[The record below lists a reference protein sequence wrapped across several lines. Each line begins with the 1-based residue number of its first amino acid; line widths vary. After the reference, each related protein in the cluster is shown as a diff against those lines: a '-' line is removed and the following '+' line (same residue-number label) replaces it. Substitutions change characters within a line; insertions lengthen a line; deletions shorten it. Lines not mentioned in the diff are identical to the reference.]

1 MKTVISASR
10 RTDIPAFYLNWF
22 IASIKQ
28 GFVEVQNPLYKKQ
41 TRLINLDPDQVSWI
55 VFWSRN
61 YNQFLKK
68 RRIFDPY
75 RLFFHF
81 TVLSPNPLLENHHL
95 PQEKA
100 ITQMSE
106 LAKLYGPESI
116 IWRYDPLVVWRQG
129 GDIQTN
135 FDKENFTTLCKA
147 FSALG
152 IKRCYFS
159 LVTGYRKFQQRLKEK
174 YPDWHL
180 LTNSHP
186 LALEIVEELREIAT
200 AQRIALFSCCN
211 DALIGPGINRGHC
224 ISGQLL
230 NQISAKK
237 EVSEA
242 RSATRPDCGCT
253 ASVDIGSYTAQP
265 CPYGCIYCYAN
276 PLWK

>member
-10 RTDIPAFYLNWF
+10 RTDIPAFYLDWF
-22 IASIKQ
+22 AGRIRQ
-28 GFVEVQNPLYKKQ
+28 GFIEVQNPLYKEQK
-41 TRLINLDPDQVSWI
+41 RRVNLDPERVSWI

-61 YNQFLKK
+61 YGKFLK
-68 RRIFDPY
+68 RRTIFDPY

-81 TVLSPNPLLENHHL
+81 TVLSPDPLLEKYHL

-100 ITQMSE
+100 IAQMSQ
-106 LAKLYGPESI
+106 LASLYGPDSI
-116 IWRYDPLVVWRQG
+116 IWRYDPIVVWQGQG
-129 GDIQTN
+129 GIKTN
-135 FDKENFTTLCKA
+135 FEKENCTALCRT

-159 LVTGYRKFQQRLKEK
+159 LVTDYRKFKRRLKEK
-174 YPDWHL
+174 YPDVQL
-180 LTNSHP
+180 LPNSHP
-186 LALEIVEELREIAT
+186 LADQIVEEMRETAT
-200 AQRIALFSCCN
+200 THRITLFSCCN
-211 DALIGPGINRGHC
+211 DALIGGGIDKGHC
-224 ISGQLL
+224 ISGPLL

-253 ASVDIGSYTAQP
+253 AAVDIGSYTAQP